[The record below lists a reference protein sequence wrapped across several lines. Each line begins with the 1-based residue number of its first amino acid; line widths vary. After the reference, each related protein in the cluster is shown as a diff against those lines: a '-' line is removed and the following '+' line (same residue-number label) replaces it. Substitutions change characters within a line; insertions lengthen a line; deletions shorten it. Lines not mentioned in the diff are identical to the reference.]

1 EIYTLSLHDALPI
14 SPAYLAFLAIP
25 LTCIARKRLLARLLL
40 PLVVLAALT
49 FLAGC
54 GAAREIPGGGGGGG
68 SSSTTPPGTYSLT
81 VSASAAG
88 LTHSVNLTL
97 VVQ

>member
-1 EIYTLSLHDALPI
+1 MVT
-14 SPAYLAFLAIP
+14 
-25 LTCIARKRLLARLLL
+25 
-40 PLVVLAALT
+40 LAALT

-54 GAAREIPGGGGGGG
+54 GAAREIPGSGGGGGG
-68 SSSTTPPGTYSLT
+68 SSSSTTPPGTYNLT

-88 LTHSVNLTL
+88 ITRSVSLTL